1 MWLTRLALKYP
12 ISTFMA
18 AIAVL
23 VLGIVSFSQLP
34 IDMLPNIQIPRVSV
48 VTYNDGANPIDMEQT
63 ATVPLERAV
72 SSTNDVNY
80 VESSTREGVSR
91 VSVNFNWNANTDV
104 GLIDVIQK
112 INRILNFL
120 PATATTPLVLRFD
133 ITNIP
138 VCVIALS
145 GDLSQRDMYDLAY
158 NVIEP
163 QLEHLPG
170 VAFAQVSGGQIREI
184 QVRVDRNRLEAMNLT
199 LAQVNAAVSS
209 SNLIVS
215 SGDLK
220 SGVFDY
226 SLKTE
231 SQFNVVEPIG
241 NVVITNVNGIPIR
254 IRDVAYVAD
263 SYQEQTE
270 VIRNNGTPGVVLRVQ
285 KTSSAN
291 TVDVVNTII
300 NSITNLRDVPPSV
313 KASLASDQ
321 SLYIKQSISGLKQE
335 AMLGA
340 LLAMIVIL
348 IFLRNTRSAM
358 IIFLAIPL
366 SIFVTFIFFRFSG
379 TTLNIMTFGGLA
391 LGIGRLVDDSIVEL
405 EAISRHYGTM
415 AGEKVPKMQATLDAA
430 FEVAAPIFISTLTTV
445 IVFLPVIF
453 LTGVA
458 KLLFQPLVITITV
471 ALFAS
476 FFVSRTV
483 TPLLCFNI
491 MHAEKEADP
500 RSKKWADRLKI
511 KAINLLNAID
521 NRYQLG
527 LTYSLKHRRVIIF
540 GILGVAVVSLLLFK
554 FIGTEFFPDT
564 DEGQF
569 SVQFR
574 LPIGTRI
581 EETLKFAQRIEDII
595 RKNVPEV
602 QTVVSDIGVPNSKSS
617 TGGGGGGNSGSHA
630 ANISVS
636 LKPYDQR
643 NRSVFDVVK
652 ALRPKVMTL
661 PGAQIIINT
670 GGFLKFLLNFGSTA
684 PIDVVISG
692 NDLQIANTLSQQVS
706 DAVKA
711 TQGSTDVLISREL
724 NLPELRI
731 KINREKAGSMG
742 VNVQQISSTIATA
755 ISGTVASIYTDPIT
769 GNQYNMLVR
778 LAENYRDQIQDINNL
793 TVVNTQGALVKL
805 SNLIEVEMAKS
816 PIQIDRRYQERIVDV
831 TGNVSGRDLGSVSKE
846 IASRIAYI
854 KVPQGFSI
862 TMSGNIEQQNKTF
875 SDLGVAL
882 ILAILLVY
890 MVMASQFQSL
900 VDPFIIMFTVPLGM
914 VGVLWA
920 LFLTGTTLSVTSFE
934 GVIVMIGIVVSNG
947 ILLVDFTNKLR
958 KRGIELHEAVVK
970 AGRTRLRPILMTT
983 LATVLGLIPLAL
995 GIGGETSQAPLAIA
1009 VIGGLTLSTLLTLF
1023 FVPTLYTV
1031 FEEKFRKNI
1040 VPENEEL
1047 KND

>member
-1 MWLTRLALKYP
+1 
-12 ISTFMA
+12 
-18 AIAVL
+18 
-23 VLGIVSFSQLP
+23 
-34 IDMLPNIQIPRVSV
+34 
-48 VTYNDGANPIDMEQT
+48 
-63 ATVPLERAV
+63 
-72 SSTNDVNY
+72 
-80 VESSTREGVSR
+80 
-91 VSVNFNWNANTDV
+91 
-104 GLIDVIQK
+104 
-112 INRILNFL
+112 
-120 PATATTPLVLRFD
+120 
-133 ITNIP
+133 
-138 VCVIALS
+138 
-145 GDLSQRDMYDLAY
+145 
-158 NVIEP
+158 
-163 QLEHLPG
+163 
-170 VAFAQVSGGQIREI
+170 
-184 QVRVDRNRLEAMNLT
+184 
-199 LAQVNAAVSS
+199 
-209 SNLIVS
+209 
-215 SGDLK
+215 
-220 SGVFDY
+220 
-226 SLKTE
+226 
-231 SQFNVVEPIG
+231 
-241 NVVITNVNGIPIR
+241 
-254 IRDVAYVAD
+254 
-263 SYQEQTE
+263 
-270 VIRNNGTPGVVLRVQ
+270 
-285 KTSSAN
+285 
-291 TVDVVNTII
+291 
-300 NSITNLRDVPPSV
+300 
-313 KASLASDQ
+313 
-321 SLYIKQSISGLKQE
+321 
-335 AMLGA
+335 
-340 LLAMIVIL
+340 MIVIL

-415 AGEKVPKMQATLDAA
+415 AGQKIPKMQATLDAA

-500 RSKKWADRLKI
+500 RSKKWSDRLKI
-511 KAINLLNAID
+511 KAINLLNVID

-527 LTYSLKHRRVIIF
+527 LIYSLKHRRIIIF
-540 GILGVAVVSLLLFK
+540 GILGVAAVSLLLFK

-581 EETLKFAQRIEDII
+581 EETLKFTERMEAII

-602 QTVVSDIGVPNSKSS
+602 QTVVSDIGVPNAKS
-617 TGGGGGGNSGSHA
+617 TGGGGGSNSGSHA

-636 LKPYDQR
+636 LVPNDKRD
-643 NRSVFDVVK
+643 RSVFDIVK
-652 ALRPKVMTL
+652 ALRPKIMAL

-692 NDLQIANTLSQQVS
+692 NDLEIANTLAQQVS
-706 DAVKA
+706 DAVKS

-742 VNVQQISSTIATA
+742 VNVQQISSTISTA

-805 SNLIEVEMAKS
+805 GNLVEVEMAKS

-846 IASRIAYI
+846 IASKIAYI

-862 TMSGNIEQQNKTF
+862 IMSGNIEQQNKTF

-958 KRGIELHEAVVK
+958 KRGIELHEAVVT

-1009 VIGGLTLSTLLTLF
+1009 VIGGLSLSTLLTLF

-1040 VPENEEL
+1040 VTENEEL

>member
-48 VTYNDGANPIDMEQT
+48 ITYNDGANPIDMEQT

-120 PATATTPLVLRFD
+120 PAAATTPLVLRFD

-163 QLEHLPG
+163 QLEHLSG

-226 SLKTE
+226 SLKAE

-270 VIRNNGTPGVVLRVQ
+270 VIKTNGTPGVVLRVQ

-415 AGEKVPKMQATLDAA
+415 AGEKIPKMQATLDAA

-483 TPLLCFNI
+483 TPLLCFNF

-500 RSKKWADRLKI
+500 GSKKWSDRLKI
-511 KAINLLNAID
+511 WAINLLNAID

-527 LTYSLKHRRVIIF
+527 LMYSLKHRRIIIF
-540 GILGVAVVSLLLFK
+540 GILGVAAVSLLLFK

-581 EETLKFAQRIEDII
+581 EETLKFTERVEAII

-602 QTVVSDIGVPNSKSS
+602 QTVVSDIGVPNAKS
-617 TGGGGGGNSGSHA
+617 TGGGGGSNSGSHA

-636 LKPYDQR
+636 LVPNDKRD
-643 NRSVFDVVK
+643 RSVFDIVK
-652 ALRPKVMTL
+652 ALRPKIMAL

-692 NDLQIANTLSQQVS
+692 NDLEIANTLAQQVS
-706 DAVKA
+706 DAVKS

-742 VNVQQISSTIATA
+742 VNVQQISNTIATA
-755 ISGTVASIYTDPIT
+755 ISGTVASIYTDPVT

-778 LAENYRDQIQDINNL
+778 LAENYRDQLQDINNL
-793 TVVNTQGALVKL
+793 TVVNSQGALVKL

-958 KRGIELHEAVVK
+958 KRGIELHEAVVT

-1023 FVPTLYTV
+1023 FVPTLYTI

-1040 VPENEEL
+1040 KTANEEIR
-1047 KND
+1047 ND

>member
-18 AIAVL
+18 AIAIL

-48 VTYNDGANPIDMEQT
+48 VTYNDGAGPIDMEQT

-91 VSVNFNWNANTDV
+91 VTVNFNWNANTDV

-112 INRILNFL
+112 INRVLNFL
-120 PATATTPLVLRFD
+120 PTSATTPLVLRFD

-138 VCVIALS
+138 VCTIALS
-145 GDLSQRDMYDLAY
+145 GDLDQRDLYDLAY

-184 QVRVDRNRLEAMNLT
+184 QIRVDRNRIEAMNLT
-199 LAQVNAAVSS
+199 IAQVNAAVSS

-215 SGDLK
+215 SGDIK
-220 SGVFDY
+220 SGIFDY

-241 NVVITNVNGIPIR
+241 NVVITNVNGVPIR

-270 VIRNNGTPGVVLRVQ
+270 VIRTNGTPGVILRVQ

-313 KASLASDQ
+313 KASLAGDQ

-335 AMLGA
+335 AALGA
-340 LLAMIVIL
+340 FLAMIVIL
-348 IFLRNTRSAM
+348 VFLRNTRSAM

-415 AGEKVPKMQATLDAA
+415 AGQKIPKMQATLDAA

-483 TPLLCFNI
+483 TPLLCFNF
-491 MHAEKEADP
+491 MHAEKDADP
-500 RSKKWADRLKI
+500 SSRKWSDRLKI

-521 NRYQLG
+521 NQYQLG
-527 LTYSLKHRRVIIF
+527 LMYSLKHRRTIIF
-540 GILGVAVVSLLLFK
+540 GILGVAAISLLLFK

-569 SVQFR
+569 TVQVR
-574 LPIGTRI
+574 MPIGTRI
-581 EETLKFAQRIEDII
+581 EETLKFAKRIENII
-595 RKNVPEV
+595 SKNVPEAR
-602 QTVVSDIGVPNSKSS
+602 TVISDIGVANARS
-617 TGGGGGGNSGSHA
+617 GGGGFGGNSGSHS

-636 LKPYDQR
+636 LIPADQR
-643 NRSVFDVVK
+643 DRSVFDIVK
-652 ALRPKVMTL
+652 ALRPKVMSL
-661 PGAQIIINT
+661 PGAQFFINT
-670 GGFLKFLLNFGSTA
+670 GGFLKFLLNFGSSA

-692 NDLQIANTLSQQVS
+692 NDFAIANTLAQQVS
-706 DAVKA
+706 DAVKS
-711 TQGSTDVLISREL
+711 TQGSTDVQISREL

-742 VNVQQISSTIATA
+742 VNVQQISNTIATA
-755 ISGTVASIYTDPIT
+755 ISGTVASIYTDPVT

-778 LAENYRDQIQDINNL
+778 LSEDYRNQIQDINNL
-793 TVVNTQGALVKL
+793 TVVNTQGTLVKL
-805 SNLIEVEMAKS
+805 GNLIEVEMAKS
-816 PIQIDRRYQERIVDV
+816 PIQIDRRYQERIIDV

-846 IASRIAYI
+846 IAAKLAYV
-854 KVPQGFSI
+854 KVPQGFTI

-875 SDLGVAL
+875 GDLGVAL

-900 VDPFIIMFTVPLGM
+900 IDPFIIMFTVPLGM

-920 LFLTGTTLSVTSFE
+920 LFITNTTLSVTSFE

-995 GIGGETSQAPLAIA
+995 GVGGETSQAPLAIA
-1009 VIGGLTLSTLLTLF
+1009 VIGGLSLSTLLTLF
-1023 FVPTLYTV
+1023 FVPTLYTI
-1031 FEEKFRKNI
+1031 FEERFRKNI
-1040 VPENEEL
+1040 KTEYEEL